1 MFFDCSHDFSRQT
14 GFSPFCVA
22 LWKRVTY
29 GCMPKGDGEEGKRGT
44 GGENP
49 EGEGGLQPGCPPS
62 PGCLPKT
69 SVNLHCV
76 GGLVQYYEQH
86 RRNPKQGTA
95 GGSRFPMQTG
105 LHRGLL
111 QGIDTSCHDDAAA

>member
-14 GFSPFCVA
+14 GSALFCVA

-49 EGEGGLQPGCPPS
+49 EGEGGLQPGCPPFPWVVS
-62 PGCLPKT
+62 P
-69 SVNLHCV
+69 SI
-76 GGLVQYYEQH
+76 
-86 RRNPKQGTA
+86 R
-95 GGSRFPMQTG
+95 
-105 LHRGLL
+105 
-111 QGIDTSCHDDAAA
+111 